1 MRGILLNATAAGITT
16 TLDTGPALPTQ
27 VFLIGHTDATSML
40 ASL

>member
-27 VFLIGHTDATSML
+27 VFLIGHTDATSS
-40 ASL
+40 AC